1 MNLSLSTPLRK
12 SPIRFMTRLARL
24 LSVGPALLA
33 CASSAAVA
41 AAPKDESAQTP
52 GPALLRWSTAAPLP
66 PVYDAV
72 YKALEDAGFYVVFEA
87 NLGKNFER
95 MREKWGDETNRNQL
109 AEIRSMVFCNARL
122 ANQVINADP
131 DLVAVCPLHLGL
143 FEKDGV
149 TELRF
154 ALPSAAVQSSPG
166 LAAVRK
172 VEAAV
177 RAAVDKG
184 LAQAQASPAA
194 GD

>member
-1 MNLSLSTPLRK
+1 MRRSLIDYACLLSTGL
-12 SPIRFMTRLARL
+12 
-24 LSVGPALLA
+24 ALLA

-41 AAPKDESAQTP
+41 AAPEGESAQP
-52 GPALLRWSTAAPLP
+52 PEPALLRWSAAAPLQ

-72 YKALEDAGFYVVFEA
+72 YEALEADGFYVVFEA

-109 AEIRSMVFCNARL
+109 SEIRSMVFCNARL

-143 FEKDGV
+143 FEKAGV

-154 ALPSAAVQSSPG
+154 ALPSAAAQGSPG
-166 LAAVRK
+166 LTAVRE

-177 RAAVDKG
+177 RTAVDKG
-184 LAQAQASPAA
+184 LASLPPATH
-194 GD
+194 